1 MTATGA
7 SAAVVHRPVAAAFW
21 MIGSIIGF
29 SALAISGREIGTA
42 LDTFEMML
50 YRSLIGV
57 IVVVACAAATGRLHE
72 VETRHL
78 GHHALRNIIHFAG
91 QNLWLYALALIPLAQ
106 LFAVEF
112 SSPLIV
118 ALTAP
123 FFLSERLTRTKLMA
137 VLIGFCGILIVAR
150 PFGTGGLSVGLVT
163 ALLCAV
169 AFAGTAI
176 ATKRL
181 TRRAS
186 IIGILFWL
194 AAMQSIFSLICA
206 GYDGSITWPDAGT
219 IPWVIVMGL
228 AGLGAHFSLTK
239 ALTLAPASVVTPV
252 DFLRLPVIALIGMV
266 FYAERLDLMVIFGGT
281 IIFFANLLNIR
292 AEAKYRY
299 VTRPSPGPERN
310 VTN

>member
-7 SAAVVHRPVAAAFW
+7 PHDHGAHHPVAAAFW
-21 MIGSIIGF
+21 MVGSIIGF
-29 SALAISGREIGTA
+29 SALAISGREIGAA

-57 IVVVACAAATGRLHE
+57 IVVVVFAVTTGRLDE
-72 VETRHL
+72 VEARHL

-123 FFLSERLTRTKLMA
+123 FFLSERLTRTKLIA
-137 VLIGFCGILIVAR
+137 VLIGFFGILLVAR
-150 PFGTGGLSVGLVT
+150 PFGAGGLSVGLIT

-181 TRRAS
+181 TRKAS
-186 IIGILFWL
+186 VIGILFWL
-194 AAMQSIFSLICA
+194 AAMQSVFGLICA
-206 GYDGSITWPDAGT
+206 GYDGSITWPGAKS

-239 ALTLAPASVVTPV
+239 ALSLAPASVVTPV
-252 DFLRLPVIALIGMV
+252 DFMRLPVIALIGMSH
-266 FYAERLDLMVIFGGT
+266 YGEPLDLWVFWGGA
-281 IIFFANLLNIR
+281 IILVANLLNIR
-292 AEAKYRY
+292 AEAGYRY
-299 VTRPSPGPERN
+299 VTRRTSE
-310 VTN
+310 

>member
-1 MTATGA
+1 MTQFIAPVAG
-7 SAAVVHRPVAAAFW
+7 VHRPVAAAFW
-21 MIGSIIGF
+21 MIGSILGF
-29 SALAISGREIGTA
+29 SALAISGREIGAA

-57 IVVVACAAATGRLHE
+57 IVVVAFARTTGRLNE
-72 VETRHL
+72 IELRHL

-206 GYDGSITWPDAGT
+206 GYDGSITWPDAET

-252 DFLRLPVIALIGMV
+252 DFLRLPVIALIGMA
-266 FYAERLDLMVIFGGT
+266 FYAEPLDLLVIFGGT

-299 VTRPSPGPERN
+299 VT
-310 VTN
+310 T

>member
-7 SAAVVHRPVAAAFW
+7 PRDIAVHRPVAAALW
-21 MIGSIIGF
+21 MIGSIVGF
-29 SALAISGREIGTA
+29 SALAVSGREIGVA

-57 IVVVACAAATGRLHE
+57 VVVVAFATATGRLGE
-72 VETRHL
+72 VEARHL
-78 GHHALRNIIHFAG
+78 GQHTLRNVIHFAG

-123 FFLSERLTRTKLMA
+123 FFLSERLTRIKLIA
-137 VLIGFCGILIVAR
+137 VLLGFCGILIVAH
-150 PFGTGGLSVGLVT
+150 PFGAGGLTVGLIA
-163 ALLCAV
+163 ALLCAM

-181 TRRAS
+181 TRVTS
-186 IIGILFWL
+186 VIGILFWL
-194 AAMQSIFSLICA
+194 AVMQSVFGLICA
-206 GYDGSITWPDAGT
+206 GYDGDISLPDPRSL
-219 IPWVIVMGL
+219 PWVVVMGF

-239 ALTLAPASVVTPV
+239 ALSLAPASIVTPV
-252 DFLRLPVIALIGMV
+252 DFLRLPVIALIGTA
-266 FYAERLDLMVIFGGT
+266 FYAEPLDSWVLIGGCVILA
-281 IIFFANLLNIR
+281 ANWINVR
-292 AEAKYRY
+292 AGKVSVA
-299 VTRPSPGPERN
+299 
-310 VTN
+310 